1 MNLIIHFT
9 FHKVIHGNSV
19 TVTCHFPQTFFFTRE
34 FDGIPRFAGKRVKGR
49 LAGLTSLPANSV
61 ACLVSRV
68 SVLKDVFPSLLLYPR
83 IQWPALFRGQEGFD
97 KNSSMS

>member
-68 SVLKDVFPSLLLYPR
+68 NFWHLSMPDSLLYPR
-83 IQWPALFRGQEGFD
+83 I
-97 KNSSMS
+97 